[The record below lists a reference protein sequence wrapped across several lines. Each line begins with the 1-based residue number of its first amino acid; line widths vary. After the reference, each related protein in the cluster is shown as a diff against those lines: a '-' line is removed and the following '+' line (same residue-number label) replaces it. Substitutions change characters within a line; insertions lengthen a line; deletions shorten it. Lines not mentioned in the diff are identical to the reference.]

1 MVVAILLWTLFGYL
15 VGSIPFAYL
24 VGKALARADIRQVGD
39 GNPGGTNAWK
49 AGGWQIGLLAVAL
62 EIFKGFFPV
71 FLARQSGLS
80 GAGLLPVCLAPILGH
95 ATQPFLGWRGGK
107 ALGASGGVW
116 LALIGW
122 IVFPVYASFTLP
134 VLALQVEHAYAAL
147 SGLFALLVFAWLSE
161 DRWLLTFAMLNT
173 LLLFWTHRR
182 ELNRP
187 LRWRPWVMHHLLR
200 RQA

>member
-1 MVVAILLWTLFGYL
+1 MMAILLWTLFGYL

-24 VGKALARADIRQVGD
+24 VGKALARADIRHVGD

-49 AGGWQIGLLAVAL
+49 AGGWQVGLLAVAL

-80 GAGLLPVCLAPILGH
+80 GWGLLSVCLAPILGH

-134 VLALQVEHAYAAL
+134 VLALQLEHAYAAL
-147 SGLFALLVFAWLSE
+147 SGMFALMIFAFLSE
-161 DRWLLTFAMLNT
+161 DNWLLTFAMLNT

-182 ELNRP
+182 ELGRP
-187 LRWRPWVMHHLLR
+187 LRWRTWVIHFLSR
-200 RQA
+200 GQA